1 MMNPQMQPMMQP
13 HVPQPNNNAAGF
25 TQLPQQSIF
34 QANVVFT
41 GISIRYA
48 TGQYSGVKVN
58 PNFELTEYR
67 DPQTGKNLF
76 AYANVCTFDDIQKSI
91 LERLSTSKS
100 NGKQLTIELLQSTGF
115 YNMSAGIPAA
125 ATLQLLSS
133 QVGKTFTA
141 TIQRDVS
148 KDGQRIVLRVMSLN
162 VQQPQPMM
170 QQPQMQPHNAVQQV
184 SVSNQV
190 LPPQGIAQ
198 VNVPAPVALDSTPTF
213 TSVATHTPQQQ
224 YTQPQPTVSQPQYQP
239 VQEVQPQPAAQMSHL
254 PPDFPF

>member
-1 MMNPQMQPMMQP
+1 MMMQP
-13 HVPQPNNNAAGF
+13 HVPQPGNNAAGF

-41 GISIRYA
+41 GISIRYN
-48 TGQYSGVKVN
+48 TGQYAGVKVN

-100 NGKQLTIELLQSTGF
+100 NGKQLTIELLQATGF

-125 ATLQLLSS
+125 ATLQLLAS

-170 QQPQMQPHNAVQQV
+170 QQPQQV

-190 LPPQGIAQ
+190 LPSQGIAQ
-198 VNVPAPVALDSTPTF
+198 VNVPAPVALDSTPPITNV
-213 TSVATHTPQQQ
+213 TLHKYVPYEVSNPQNAYTHPTPNVQNV
-224 YTQPQPTVSQPQYQP
+224 PVSQADTSQLQP
-239 VQEVQPQPAAQMSHL
+239 GTYTVTTQTSHL